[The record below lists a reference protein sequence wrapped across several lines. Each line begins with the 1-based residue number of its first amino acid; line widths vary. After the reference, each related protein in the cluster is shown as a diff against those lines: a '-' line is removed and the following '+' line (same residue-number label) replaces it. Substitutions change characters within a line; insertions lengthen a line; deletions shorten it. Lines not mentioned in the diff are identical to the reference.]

1 MEVMQALMSDATK
14 FLLRAVI
21 LIVIG
26 VILANIMMESGVIE
40 RLTPLFLPFCHA
52 SRLPKEC
59 VISLLTC
66 FFNPTAGKAM
76 LAGFYQSRKVSERE
90 ALLTSVMSTFPIVA
104 GESLFRVQAPL
115 AVVLLGPFIGTA
127 YILLNLF
134 SALIQSGVAFL
145 LARMLHEPSAAQPH
159 AQNTQQKGKA
169 VEGRGAVV
177 VQVQEAQRRL
187 SVSEGGVEAVALER
201 SASGTA
207 NVNEENEGKEAET
220 VKERKASERKEE
232 RMERLKT
239 ALIKSVKT
247 LKKVIPTLVI
257 AFLIIDFL
265 LISGGMEVI
274 SGIFE
279 PVLHIFGLPGEC
291 ITAIMADLI
300 HFSAG
305 YATVSAL
312 LQSEVINAKQA
323 ILTLLV
329 GSILTITMIYMKH
342 SFSMYVSLFGKL
354 GVKISIVNYS
364 FSVIAKLFII
374 VMVMFCM

>member
-1 MEVMQALMSDATK
+1 MEVLQALMSDATK

-21 LIVIG
+21 LIVVG
-26 VILANIMMESGVIE
+26 VILANILMESGVIE

-115 AVVLLGPFIGTA
+115 AVVLLGPFIGTT

-134 SALIQSGVAFL
+134 SALIQSGVAFF
-145 LARMLHEPSAAQPH
+145 LARMLHEPSAKPH

-169 VEGRGAVV
+169 VEGGGAVV

-187 SVSEGGVEAVALER
+187 SVREGSVEAVALKR

-207 NVNEENEGKEAET
+207 HVNKGNEGKEAET
-220 VKERKASERKEE
+220 VKEREASERKEE

-265 LISGGMEVI
+265 LISGGIEVI

-279 PVLHIFGLPGEC
+279 PVLHVFGLPGEC

-354 GVKISIVNYS
+354 GVKIGIVNYS

-374 VMVMFCM
+374 ALVMLCM

>member
-21 LIVIG
+21 LIVVG
-26 VILANIMMESGVIE
+26 VILANILMESGVIE

-134 SALIQSGVAFL
+134 SALIQSGVAFF
-145 LARMLHEPSAAQPH
+145 LARMLHEPSAQPH

-169 VEGRGAVV
+169 VEGGGAVV
-177 VQVQEAQRRL
+177 VQVQEAQRRS
-187 SVSEGGVEAVALER
+187 SVREGSVEAVALER

-220 VKERKASERKEE
+220 VKEREASERKEE

-279 PVLHIFGLPGEC
+279 PVLHVFGLPGEC

-354 GVKISIVNYS
+354 GVKISVVNYS
-364 FSVIAKLFII
+364 FSVITKLFII
-374 VMVMFCM
+374 AMVMFCM

>member
-1 MEVMQALMSDATK
+1 MEVLQALMSDATK
-14 FLLRAVI
+14 FLLRAII

-26 VILANIMMESGVIE
+26 VILANILMESGAIE

-134 SALIQSGVAFL
+134 SALIQSGVAFF
-145 LARMLHEPSAAQPH
+145 LARMLLHKPSTQPH
-159 AQNTQQKGKA
+159 AQNTQQKGNA
-169 VEGRGAVV
+169 VEGRGAGV

-187 SVSEGGVEAVALER
+187 SVKGSVEAVALER

-220 VKERKASERKEE
+220 VREREASEWKEE
-232 RMERLKT
+232 RKERLKT

-279 PVLHIFGLPGEC
+279 PVLHVFGLPGEC

-354 GVKISIVNYS
+354 GVKISVVNYS

-374 VMVMFCM
+374 AIVMLCL

>member
-1 MEVMQALMSDATK
+1 MEVLQALMSDATK

-26 VILANIMMESGVIE
+26 VILANILMESGVIE

-134 SALIQSGVAFL
+134 SALIQSGVAFF
-145 LARMLHEPSAAQPH
+145 LARMLHEPSAQPH
-159 AQNTQQKGKA
+159 TQNTQQKRKA
-169 VEGRGAVV
+169 VEGGGAVV

-187 SVSEGGVEAVALER
+187 SVSEGSAEAVTLER

-207 NVNEENEGKEAET
+207 HVNEENEGKEAET
-220 VKERKASERKEE
+220 VKEREASEQKEE

-312 LQSEVINAKQA
+312 LQSGVINAKQA

-329 GSILTITMIYMKH
+329 GSILTITMIYVKH

-354 GVKISIVNYS
+354 GVKISVVNYS
-364 FSVIAKLFII
+364 LSIISKLFII
-374 VMVMFCM
+374 AMVMFCM

>member
-1 MEVMQALMSDATK
+1 
-14 FLLRAVI
+14 
-21 LIVIG
+21 
-26 VILANIMMESGVIE
+26 
-40 RLTPLFLPFCHA
+40 
-52 SRLPKEC
+52 
-59 VISLLTC
+59 
-66 FFNPTAGKAM
+66 
-76 LAGFYQSRKVSERE
+76 VSERE

-134 SALIQSGVAFL
+134 SALIQSGVAFF
-145 LARMLHEPSAAQPH
+145 LARMLHEPSAQPH

-169 VEGRGAVV
+169 VEGGGAVV
-177 VQVQEAQRRL
+177 VQVQEAQQRL
-187 SVSEGGVEAVALER
+187 SVSEGSAEAVALER

-220 VKERKASERKEE
+220 VREREASERKE
-232 RMERLKT
+232 RRERLKT

-279 PVLHIFGLPGEC
+279 PVLHVFGLPGEC

-354 GVKISIVNYS
+354 GVKISVVNYS

-374 VMVMFCM
+374 AMVMFCI

>member
-1 MEVMQALMSDATK
+1 MQALMSDATK

-21 LIVIG
+21 LIVVG
-26 VILANIMMESGVIE
+26 VILANILMESGVIE

-76 LAGFYQSRKVSERE
+76 LAGFYQSQKVSERE

-134 SALIQSGVAFL
+134 SALIQSGVAFF
-145 LARMLHEPSAAQPH
+145 LARMLHEPSAQPH
-159 AQNTQQKGKA
+159 AQNTQQKRKA

-187 SVSEGGVEAVALER
+187 SVREGSAEAVALER

-220 VKERKASERKEE
+220 VKEREASEWKEE

-329 GSILTITMIYMKH
+329 GSILTITMIYVKH

-354 GVKISIVNYS
+354 GVKIGVVNYS
-364 FSVIAKLFII
+364 LSIIAKLFII
-374 VMVMFCM
+374 AMVMFCM

>member
-1 MEVMQALMSDATK
+1 MSDATK

-26 VILANIMMESGVIE
+26 VILANILMESGVIE

-134 SALIQSGVAFL
+134 SALIQSGVAFF
-145 LARMLHEPSAAQPH
+145 LARMLHEPPAQPH
-159 AQNTQQKGKA
+159 DQNTQQKGKA

-187 SVSEGGVEAVALER
+187 SVSKGSAEAVALER

-207 NVNEENEGKEAET
+207 NVNEENERKEAET
-220 VKERKASERKEE
+220 MKEREASERKEE
-232 RMERLKT
+232 RKERLKT
-239 ALIKSVKT
+239 ALIKSLKT

-279 PVLHIFGLPGEC
+279 PVLRVFGLPGEC

-364 FSVIAKLFII
+364 FSILTKILII
-374 VMVMFCM
+374 FMVMICI

>member
-1 MEVMQALMSDATK
+1 MEVLQALMSDATK

-21 LIVIG
+21 LIVVG
-26 VILANIMMESGVIE
+26 VILANILMESGVIE

-134 SALIQSGVAFL
+134 SALIQSGVAFF
-145 LARMLHEPSAAQPH
+145 LARMLHEPSAQTH

-220 VKERKASERKEE
+220 VKEREVSERKEE
-232 RMERLKT
+232 QKERLKT

-247 LKKVIPTLVI
+247 LRKVIPTLVI

-354 GVKISIVNYS
+354 GVKIGIVNYS

-374 VMVMFCM
+374 AMVMLCL

>member
-1 MEVMQALMSDATK
+1 MEVLQALMSDATK

-21 LIVIG
+21 LIVVG
-26 VILANIMMESGVIE
+26 VILANILMESGVIE

-134 SALIQSGVAFL
+134 SALIQSGVAFF
-145 LARMLHEPSAAQPH
+145 LARMLHEPSAQPH

-169 VEGRGAVV
+169 VEGGGAVV

-187 SVSEGGVEAVALER
+187 SVREGSAEAVALER

-207 NVNEENEGKEAET
+207 HANEENEGKEAET
-220 VKERKASERKEE
+220 VKEREASERKE
-232 RMERLKT
+232 RVERLKT
-239 ALIKSVKT
+239 ALIKSAKT

-354 GVKISIVNYS
+354 GVKISVVNYS
-364 FSVIAKLFII
+364 FSILTKILII
-374 VMVMFCM
+374 FMVMICM

>member
-1 MEVMQALMSDATK
+1 MEVLQALMSDATK

-21 LIVIG
+21 LIVVG
-26 VILANIMMESGVIE
+26 VILANILMESGVIE

-134 SALIQSGVAFL
+134 SALIQSGVAFF
-145 LARMLHEPSAAQPH
+145 LARMLHEPSAQPH
-159 AQNTQQKGKA
+159 AQNTQQKGNA

-187 SVSEGGVEAVALER
+187 SVREGGVEAVALER

-220 VKERKASERKEE
+220 VKEREASERKEE
-232 RMERLKT
+232 RIERLKT

-265 LISGGMEVI
+265 LISGGMEII

-279 PVLHIFGLPGEC
+279 PVLHVFGLPGEC

-329 GSILTITMIYMKH
+329 GSILTVTMIYMKH

-354 GVKISIVNYS
+354 GVKISVVNYS
-364 FSVIAKLFII
+364 FSILTKILII
-374 VMVMFCM
+374 FMVMICM

>member
-1 MEVMQALMSDATK
+1 MEVLQALMSDATK

-26 VILANIMMESGVIE
+26 VILANILMESGVIE

-134 SALIQSGVAFL
+134 SALIQSGVAFF
-145 LARMLHEPSAAQPH
+145 LARMLHEPSAKPH
-159 AQNTQQKGKA
+159 DQNTQQKGKA

-177 VQVQEAQRRL
+177 VQEVQRRL
-187 SVSEGGVEAVALER
+187 SVREGGVEAVALER

-220 VKERKASERKEE
+220 VKEREASERKE

-239 ALIKSVKT
+239 ALIKSLKT

-279 PVLHIFGLPGEC
+279 PVLHVFGLPGEC

-374 VMVMFCM
+374 AMVMFCM

>member
-1 MEVMQALMSDATK
+1 MEVLQALMSDATK
-14 FLLRAVI
+14 FLLRAII

-26 VILANIMMESGVIE
+26 VILANILMESGAIE

-134 SALIQSGVAFL
+134 SALIQSGVAFF
-145 LARMLHEPSAAQPH
+145 LARMLLHKPSTQPH
-159 AQNTQQKGKA
+159 AQNTQQKGNA
-169 VEGRGAVV
+169 VEGRGAGV

-187 SVSEGGVEAVALER
+187 SVKGSVEAVALER

-220 VKERKASERKEE
+220 VREREASERKEE
-232 RMERLKT
+232 RKERLKT

-279 PVLHIFGLPGEC
+279 PVLHVFGLPGEC

-354 GVKISIVNYS
+354 GVKISVVNYS
-364 FSVIAKLFII
+364 LSIISKLFII
-374 VMVMFCM
+374 AMVMFCM

>member
-1 MEVMQALMSDATK
+1 MEVLQALMSDATK

-21 LIVIG
+21 LIVVG
-26 VILANIMMESGVIE
+26 VILANILMECGVIE

-134 SALIQSGVAFL
+134 SALIQSGVAFF
-145 LARMLHEPSAAQPH
+145 LARMLHEPSAQPH
-159 AQNTQQKGKA
+159 AQNTQQKGNA
-169 VEGRGAVV
+169 VEGREAVV
-177 VQVQEAQRRL
+177 MQVQEAQRRV
-187 SVSEGGVEAVALER
+187 SVREGSAEAIALER

-220 VKERKASERKEE
+220 VNEREASERKE

-279 PVLHIFGLPGEC
+279 PVLHVFGLPGEC

-354 GVKISIVNYS
+354 GVKISVVNYS
-364 FSVIAKLFII
+364 FSILTKILII
-374 VMVMFCM
+374 FMVMICM